1 MGCVFCGYFVS
12 SNVKARITFMA
23 ANSVSERVADENS
36 NKMPSRIT
44 QEDYINGFEGV
55 TEPSKDYLTI
65 STTYK
70 KESDGLGHLFSSM
83 SSTNSCSHSD
93 SFDIED
99 LRSFDGLDRRVTNRY
114 DIGLEILKAQIQH
127 GADPKVIHTH
137 GDRSCLM
144 FAVLANDIR
153 FIKQL
158 VEFGVDVNQTNRLG
172 ETALGFAIEFER
184 DDIVDYLRS
193 KGAARVPL
201 KVHK

>member
-12 SNVKARITFMA
+12 KEVKARIKVIA
-23 ANSVSERVADENS
+23 ANSVSGRVADES
-36 NKMPSRIT
+36 CKKMPSRIT
-44 QEDYINGFEGV
+44 QEDYINCFEGA

-70 KESDGLGHLFSSM
+70 RESDSLGQLFPSM
-83 SSTNSCSHSD
+83 SSTNSSSHSD

-99 LRSFDGLDRRVTNRY
+99 LRSFDGLDKRVTNRY

-127 GADPKVIHTH
+127 GADPKVLHTH

-144 FAVLANDIR
+144 FAVLANDIS

-184 DDIVDYLRS
+184 DDIADYLRS
-193 KGAARVPL
+193 NGAARVPL
-201 KVHK
+201 RVF